1 MGRHRGDLASLARHL
16 GYDGAF
22 LGLRRAES
30 LRRADILA
38 ASTGVD
44 WIGGLRRYW
53 HVNPII
59 DWSDADVWEYIDA
72 HGLDYCPVYDRLADI
87 GVSLHHARLGPL
99 PLSDGKHLWTGWP
112 QLYAALICR
121 YGRRWTVPV
130 GKRRPKGIAP
140 LDWLDIQSA
149 LISGAVADEGTEQ

>member
-1 MGRHRGDLASLARHL
+1 MVYCDDELLYPEHVDYIRQVKDREGDRLRLVSGGGLHRQWFYPWNDNFDWWRMPEPEMEWLPTVGRHRGDLASLARHL

-53 HVNPII
+53 HVNPT
-59 DWSDADVWEYIDA
+59 
-72 HGLDYCPVYDRLADI
+72 H
-87 GVSLHHARLGPL
+87 
-99 PLSDGKHLWTGWP
+99 
-112 QLYAALICR
+112 
-121 YGRRWTVPV
+121 
-130 GKRRPKGIAP
+130 
-140 LDWLDIQSA
+140 
-149 LISGAVADEGTEQ
+149 